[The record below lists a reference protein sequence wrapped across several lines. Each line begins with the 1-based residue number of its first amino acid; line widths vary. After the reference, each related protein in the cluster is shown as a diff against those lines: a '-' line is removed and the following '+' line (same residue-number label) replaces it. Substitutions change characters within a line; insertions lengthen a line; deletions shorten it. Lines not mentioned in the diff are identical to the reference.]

1 MIDNKIQARV
11 EKLVGVAIV
20 SAAVILA
27 FDIFGRFGM
36 LVFPEQILV
45 SVIGFALWVVFTSI
59 RFNGTQ
65 AKGDVPWYDWLAAI
79 FSALVC
85 GYIAIRYPVISRDF
99 FYLPTETTLIGLC
112 FIPLVLEALR
122 RSSGALLFSLS
133 VFFVLF
139 GLFGHLAPGALAS
152 KSKDLPSLLSYLSLD
167 GTGVLGMGLGVVV
180 KIVVIFIMMGQLLR
194 ITGGSQWFT
203 DISDAVMG
211 HYRGGPAKTAAAAS
225 ALFGSVSGSA
235 VANVAAT
242 GVITIPLMKKAGF
255 KPAVAGGIEA
265 VVSTG
270 GQFAPPVMG
279 AAGFL
284 MAEFLEVPYRDVF
297 MAAIIPALLCY
308 FAIFIQI
315 DLEAAKRKILG
326 TGISAVGEAGKV
338 FRQGWY
344 FILPFVFL
352 LTWLFKFNRSAEES
366 ALVACLVVSIVGLVF
381 GYKGKKATLADIG
394 EGIWKAGISSA
405 HIIMIGAMAG
415 IVLGIIEGTGLGFGI
430 TFVMLQLG
438 DSSMFL
444 LLLMTGVVCII
455 LGMGMPTTGI
465 YLLLAALAVPA
476 LVNAGVPPI
485 AAHFFVLYCGCLS
498 MITPPLAV
506 AAFTAASIA
515 EAKPIQTSLIACKLG
530 WVAFVIPFLFVY
542 SPELLFEGNLIN
554 VALVFT
560 AALLG
565 IWVVCLGLAR
575 YCFGPISSAMSALL
589 LVGGSALLLP
599 YSLFSAAM
607 YVNIAGLVLSLLVC
621 LYCYFSSK
629 TESRDYA

>member
-1 MIDNKIQARV
+1 MIKNLINSRV
-11 EKLVGVAIV
+11 EAFAGAAIV
-20 SAAVILA
+20 LSAVLLA
-27 FDIFGRFGM
+27 FDIFGRLGLLIFA
-36 LVFPEQILV
+36 EQILV
-45 SVIGFALWVVFTSI
+45 MVVGLGLWVIFTKLPFS
-59 RFNGTQ
+59 GTKMRD
-65 AKGDVPWYDWLAAI
+65 AVPWYDFLAAV
-79 FSALVC
+79 FSLAIC
-85 GYIAIRYPVISRDF
+85 IYIAFRYPIISRDF
-99 FYLPTETTLIGLC
+99 FYLPTETTIIGAL
-112 FIPLVLEALR
+112 FIPLLLEAIR
-122 RSSGALLFSLS
+122 RSAGNLLFSVSIL
-133 VFFVLF
+133 FVLY
-139 GLFGHLAPGALAS
+139 GIFGHLIPGQLAG
-152 KSKDLPSLLSYLSLD
+152 KSKDIPSLLSFLALD
-167 GTGVLGMGLGVVV
+167 GVGVLGMGLAVVV
-180 KIVVIFIMMGQLLR
+180 KIVIIFILMGQLLR
-194 ITGGSQWFT
+194 ATGGSQWFT

-242 GVITIPLMKKAGF
+242 GVITIPLMRTAGF
-255 KPAVAGGIEA
+255 RPAVAGGIEA

-297 MAAIIPALLCY
+297 MAAIIPAVLCY

-326 TGISAVGEAGKV
+326 SGISTPGEAGRV

-366 ALVACLVVSIVGLVF
+366 ALVACIVISIIGLLV
-381 GYKGKKATLADIG
+381 GYKGKRVNLLDIG
-394 EGIWKAGISSA
+394 GAIWRAGSSSA
-405 HIIMIGAMAG
+405 HIVMIGAMAG
-415 IVLGIIEGTGLGFGI
+415 IVLGVVEGTGLGFGI

-438 DSSMFL
+438 DNSMFL
-444 LLLMTGVVCII
+444 LLLMTGLVCIV

-476 LVNAGVPPI
+476 LINAGVPPI

-515 EAKPIQTSLIACKLG
+515 DAKPIPTSLIACKLG

-542 SPELLFEGNLIN
+542 SPELLFEGDLSSVI
-554 VALVFT
+554 LVFIS
-560 AALLG
+560 AVLG
-565 IWVVCLGLAR
+565 VWVVCLGLAR
-575 YCFGPISSAMSALL
+575 YCFGPISMLSSLL
-589 LVGGSALLLP
+589 LLCGGLALLLP
-599 YSLFSAAM
+599 YSLFPSAL
-607 YVNIAGLVLSLLVC
+607 YVNLVGLVVSISLCV
-621 LYCYFSSK
+621 YFYFQNKSEESK
-629 TESRDYA
+629 YA